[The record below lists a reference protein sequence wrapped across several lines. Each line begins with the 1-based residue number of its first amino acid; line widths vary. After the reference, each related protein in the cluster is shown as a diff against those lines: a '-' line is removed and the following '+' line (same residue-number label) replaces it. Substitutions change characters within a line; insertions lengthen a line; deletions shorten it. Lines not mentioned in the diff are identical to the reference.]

1 LDALF
6 TLDTS
11 NLNEKDRD
19 TINRL
24 KSIMDKERKQLDYNS
39 FDEIGRRKIDDA
51 LHTGMYSSVAN
62 PKYQMVNNEDHLN
75 AL

>member
-51 LHTGMYSSVAN
+51 LHTGMYNSVAN